1 MPYLQ
6 VIREMCWD
14 GSPSPHLVFVSHAQS
29 KLSAGVAQKM
39 KIKDLKITVF
49 LFLDVAC
56 SGSNSRMRLSL
67 HGGAFYTMIFPCF

>member
-6 VIREMCWD
+6 VIGEMHRD
-14 GSPSPHLVFVSHAQS
+14 GSPSPYLVFVSHAQS

-56 SGSNSRMRLSL
+56 SGSNSRMRLFPCGS
-67 HGGAFYTMIFPCF
+67 AFYTMIFPHF

>member
-1 MPYLQ
+1 MHQ
-6 VIREMCWD
+6 N

-39 KIKDLKITVF
+39 KMKDLKITVL

-56 SGSNSRMRLSL
+56 SGSNSRMKLFP
-67 HGGAFYTMIFPCF
+67 HGGAFYTVIFPCF